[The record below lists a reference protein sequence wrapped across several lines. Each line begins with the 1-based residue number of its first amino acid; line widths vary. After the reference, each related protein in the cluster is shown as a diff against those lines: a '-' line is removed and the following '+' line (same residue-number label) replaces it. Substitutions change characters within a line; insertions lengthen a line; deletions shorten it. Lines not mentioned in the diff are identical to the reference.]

1 MQSMRI
7 VVVRAT
13 FREEKTSENA
23 VYIYCNLLL
32 GIFET
37 VLAILNNSV
46 FQGMWPLQIVY
57 SLKIALFKL
66 FFSEEPF
73 ALTFTSLDS
82 TKLVRFGAI
91 DTSQEFII
99 NVSLYW

>member
-37 VLAILNNSV
+37 VLAILINSV
-46 FQGMWPLQIVY
+46 FQGM
-57 SLKIALFKL
+57 
-66 FFSEEPF
+66 
-73 ALTFTSLDS
+73 
-82 TKLVRFGAI
+82 
-91 DTSQEFII
+91 
-99 NVSLYW
+99 